1 MRVYADTSVFGGCL
15 DDEFR
20 GASTAFFEQVR
31 AGIIE
36 LCTSA
41 LVEAELEPAP
51 GEVRQLFADL
61 LPFAEF
67 LEISD
72 TALDLQ
78 QAYLSAGILSPK
90 WASDAL
96 HVALASVARAEAIV
110 SWNFKHIVH
119 HGKIARYNA
128 VNTLRAYGEIGIY
141 SPNQVIA
148 YEEDV

>member
-1 MRVYADTSVFGGCL
+1 MRVFADTSVFGGCL
-15 DDEFR
+15 DEEFR
-20 GASTAFFEQVR
+20 GASSSFFEQAK
-31 AGIIE
+31 AGIIQ

-51 GEVRQLFADL
+51 ADVRGLFADV

-110 SWNFKHIVH
+110 SWNFKHLVQLRRIRGFH
-119 HGKIARYNA
+119 A
-128 VNTLRAYGEIGIY
+128 VNVLRGYPLIEIR
-141 SPNQVIA
+141 SPLEVIDDEA
-148 YEEDV
+148 